1 MTEICSICGITFI
14 STADLNRHF
23 HYRHINMYNGRVDEK
38 SFFETAAFV
47 ADDMPANQLI
57 PETATVTQVRL
68 SILLSGNVVW

>member
-1 MTEICSICGITFI
+1 
-14 STADLNRHF
+14 
-23 HYRHINMYNGRVDEK
+23 MYNGRVDEK